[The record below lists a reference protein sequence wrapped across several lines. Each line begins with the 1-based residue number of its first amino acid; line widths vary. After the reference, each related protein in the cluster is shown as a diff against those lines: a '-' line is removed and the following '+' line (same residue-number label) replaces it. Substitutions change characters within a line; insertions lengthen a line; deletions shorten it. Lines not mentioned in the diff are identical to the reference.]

1 MKTVSVLIPAK
12 NESETIAPLIGQIK
26 NTFAGIDKYNLE
38 IVVIA
43 DHCNDQTGRIALENG
58 AVVYQNI
65 YKPGKGN
72 SLRFG
77 FGVCKGDIIV
87 MLDADGSHQP
97 QDIPHFIEAI
107 EKGSGLAIGS
117 RAKGGSDEY
126 EIIRL
131 FGNAVFTFLVDIL
144 FSLDLTDS
152 LNGYKAFRQDII
164 NSHKFNSRW
173 FDIEIELIFAALIKG
188 YRITEVSSHELARQG
203 GRMKS
208 STFLDGLRFLFA
220 IFKWGFKYR
229 VIKILS
235 IRKKDS
241 DR

>member
-1 MKTVSVLIPAK
+1 MKTISVLIPAK
-12 NESETIAPLIGQIK
+12 NESETIAALIIQIK
-26 NTFAGIDKYNLE
+26 KTITQLDKYNFE

-43 DHCNDQTGRIALENG
+43 DHCQDQTEKIALENG
-58 AVVYQNI
+58 AAVYRNI

-97 QDIPHFIEAI
+97 QDIPVFIESI
-107 EKGSGLAIGS
+107 EKGAGLVIGT

-144 FSLDLTDS
+144 FSVNLTDS
-152 LNGYKAFRQDII
+152 LNGYKAFRQDIA
-164 NSHKFNSRW
+164 NSRKFHSRW
-173 FDIEIELIFAALIKG
+173 FDIEIELIFSALIKG
-188 YRITEVSSHELARQG
+188 YKITEVPSHELARKG

-208 STFLDGLRFLFA
+208 NTMLDGLRFLFA

-229 VIKILS
+229 MIKILW
-235 IRKKDS
+235 ICKR
-241 DR
+241 R